1 MTNEIDFG
9 RFGML
14 SILSSIFVCIYSLS
28 GGYIAGELSFN
39 GVKLII
45 QKADAI
51 EWVIIVVCTLIA
63 WVNLVSNF
71 EGICSQ
77 WSMMISNLDVPKRI
91 ERLMMSHV
99 YSVVEKSIN
108 QRMFR
113 TSLDNPYRCTKNISH
128 KITKVTPFSL
138 SVCCRYS
145 IDDNV
150 TKVNTMEGIFNLK
163 DDVKSIVL
171 VNASLIRRVLKDIVL
186 VRQLSQQ
193 VMPTLIYIVAM
204 FIFLENKVW

>member
-1 MTNEIDFG
+1 MTKEIDFG

-14 SILSSIFVCIYSLS
+14 SILSSIFICIYSLS
-28 GGYIAGELSFN
+28 GGYIAGELVFG
-39 GVKLII
+39 GVKLIF

-51 EWVIIVVCTLIA
+51 EWVAIVVCTLIA

-91 ERLMMSHV
+91 EHLMMSHV

-128 KITKVTPFSL
+128 KITKITPFSL
-138 SVCCRYS
+138 SVSCRYS
-145 IDDNV
+145 IDNNI

-163 DDVKSIVL
+163 DDVRSIVL
-171 VNASLIRRVLKDIVL
+171 VNASLIRGVLKDIVL

-193 VMPTLIYIVAM
+193 VMPTLIYVVAM
-204 FIFLENKVW
+204 LIFLGNKVW

>member
-1 MTNEIDFG
+1 MTKEIDFG

-14 SILSSIFVCIYSLS
+14 SILSSIFICIYSLS
-28 GGYIAGELSFN
+28 GGYIAGELVFG
-39 GVKLII
+39 GVKLIF

-51 EWVIIVVCTLIA
+51 EWVAIVVCTLIA

-91 ERLMMSHV
+91 EHLMMSHV

-128 KITKVTPFSL
+128 KITKITPFSL
-138 SVCCRYS
+138 SVSCRYS
-145 IDDNV
+145 IDDNI

-163 DDVKSIVL
+163 DDVRSIVL
-171 VNASLIRRVLKDIVL
+171 VNASLIRGVLKDIVL

-193 VMPTLIYIVAM
+193 VMPTLIYVVAM
-204 FIFLENKVW
+204 LIFLGNKVW